1 MERVENLD
9 GRNVRTLFS
18 NNLRRL
24 RSLQNISQLS
34 LANRA
39 GLTHN
44 FINDIENCK
53 KWVSPQTIAKL
64 AAVLHVEPYQF
75 FLPET
80 RASEPMDSFFSVY
93 LDDFSDSLQK
103 MVGELKRRYLQDDDD
118 ENKEKT

>member
-1 MERVENLD
+1 MEITDSINGSAIRI
-9 GRNVRTLFS
+9 LFS

-24 RSLQNISQLS
+24 RSLQNISQLT
-34 LANRA
+34 LANQA

-64 AAVLHVEPYQF
+64 ATVLRVEPYQF
-75 FLPET
+75 FLPEA
-80 RASEPMDSFFSVY
+80 RANAAGDNVFSVY

-103 MVGELKRRYLQDDDD
+103 MVGDLKKRYLHEEEEE
-118 ENKEKT
+118 EN